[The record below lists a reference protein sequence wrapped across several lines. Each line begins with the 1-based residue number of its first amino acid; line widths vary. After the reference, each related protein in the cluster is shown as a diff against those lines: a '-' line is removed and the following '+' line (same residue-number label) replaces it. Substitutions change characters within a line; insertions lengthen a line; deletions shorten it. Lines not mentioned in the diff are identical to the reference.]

1 MRAQILLQGG
11 PLHDEFVGVSTVR
24 GAWPVEIRSASGA
37 GQRSEEK
44 IEAAVYV
51 KGEIEHVDAM
61 YFGTY
66 SFVGIK
72 PSAPALITV
81 WTKE

>member
-11 PLHDEFVGVSTVR
+11 PLHDEFVGVSTIR
-24 GAWPVEIRSASGA
+24 GEWPDDIRCADDG
-37 GQRSEEK
+37 GKKSEDK
-44 IEAAVYV
+44 IEAAFYN
-51 KGEIEHVDAM
+51 KGEIEHVDAI

-66 SFVGIK
+66 TFVGIK
-72 PSAPALITV
+72 PSAPSLITV